1 MLRTIDQIVRS
12 YGPFEIIIEIAVI
25 WACVYLV
32 LRFLKGTRGA
42 GIVKGFAI
50 LVVVITLLFKALG
63 TGTDTFGRL
72 NFIYD
77 HLVGLAAIL
86 LIVVF
91 QPELRQFMIR
101 LGHAGFLRGSATQV
115 NRVAD
120 AVSEA
125 VELLSKSQFGALIA
139 IERSVGLSGLFE
151 GGERLDA
158 LVSGRLLGSIFWP
171 NSPLHDLGVVIRG
184 ERIIAANV
192 QFPLAEE
199 GSVPRHHGSRHR
211 AAVGVTLESDC
222 VAVVVSEETGS
233 IALVEQGIVEAD
245 IPRERFRELLQARL
259 EGPPRGGGQS
269 GKPKQ
274 PEPVRAGTVAKKAAK
289 IASLTER
296 PAAKQT
302 TALAEEA

>member
-50 LVVVITLLFKALG
+50 LGVIITLLFKVLG

-115 NRVAD
+115 NRVVD

-158 LVSGRLLGSIFWP
+158 VISGRL
-171 NSPLHDLGVVIRG
+171 N
-184 ERIIAANV
+184 
-192 QFPLAEE
+192 
-199 GSVPRHHGSRHR
+199 
-211 AAVGVTLESDC
+211 
-222 VAVVVSEETGS
+222 
-233 IALVEQGIVEAD
+233 
-245 IPRERFRELLQARL
+245 
-259 EGPPRGGGQS
+259 PRGVSRSRTS
-269 GKPKQ
+269 GYPA
-274 PEPVRAGTVAKKAAK
+274 P
-289 IASLTER
+289 SLSGPR
-296 PAAKQT
+296 
-302 TALAEEA
+302 